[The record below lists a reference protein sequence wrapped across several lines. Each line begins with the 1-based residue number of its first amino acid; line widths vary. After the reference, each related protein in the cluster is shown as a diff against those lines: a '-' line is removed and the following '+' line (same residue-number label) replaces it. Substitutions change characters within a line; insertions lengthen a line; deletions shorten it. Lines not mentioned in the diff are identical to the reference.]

1 MVRSRLQAAP
11 AGPAERTAPIATV
24 STPAPPAP
32 SGPTQSGQDVY
43 TAIVQNMARSERERS
58 PPRGDRR
65 PLSVQRNELAGLS
78 GDASERAVALAKRDK
93 TLPKPPVTVAASSSN
108 GKPPPPPGAG
118 AIKKK
123 KVEIYNIAKKPRPQ
137 TLTRPLVPQDPISGK
152 KRPAED
158 DGGIRTRPPQPP
170 PPPPPSKP
178 RAKAIARSRPAPAAP
193 AAPLPKGTKRP
204 GPPLSRPG
212 RPVQPAGPPI
222 QIQAK
227 GKTMESP
234 PMRPNQK
241 KKSERW
247 RQPRVNSKW
256 SKVNAR

>member
-1 MVRSRLQAAP
+1 M
-11 AGPAERTAPIATV
+11 
-24 STPAPPAP
+24 
-32 SGPTQSGQDVY
+32 
-43 TAIVQNMARSERERS
+43 
-58 PPRGDRR
+58 
-65 PLSVQRNELAGLS
+65 GLS
-78 GDASERAVALAKRDK
+78 GDARERAIALAKRDK
-93 TLPKPPVTVAASSSN
+93 TIPKPSVTVAASSSS

-118 AIKKK
+118 ASAIK
-123 KVEIYNIAKKPRPQ
+123 KVEMYNIAKKPRPQ

-170 PPPPPSKP
+170 PPPAPPSKP

-227 GKTMESP
+227 GKTVESP